1 MKKLLSII
9 ICLSMLL
16 SAAVIGVTVNA
27 AEELPF
33 TDVPV
38 TWYTEAIASVYS
50 EGIMKGKTETTF
62 DPTAKITR
70 AEVVTA
76 FARVACTAIDTY
88 GKDLPFDDT
97 APGQWYSESVGWAA
111 ASGIVAGRG
120 DGRFSPADNITRA
133 ELASILTKFIAYMGV
148 TLPDNAKIDSFKDAD
163 TFDSWM
169 TAPIDAVRK
178 NGLMQGTDGKF
189 NPRGNATRAE
199 IAQVIKNLLPDVGR
213 QTVVEN
219 GKSDYVIVID
229 DGNAAAA
236 TAAERMVWQIEET
249 CGVTIKVVDDSA
261 SPKAKEIVL
270 GTTSR
275 ESGISLGTLENDLR
289 TLDGDGYEIAVKG
302 EKVFIDSKT
311 ADGLYRGAV
320 NFLNNC
326 TSGDDIRFT
335 PKSAERNPY
344 WPPLANLTFNGNIA
358 NGYTIYYP
366 ENASENTMIG
376 VNDLVE
382 YIYRASN
389 WRLDT
394 AVGSGKGADKAIIIE
409 EKTVK
414 LSGAGNDLDSFTVK
428 TEDTIIRITGS
439 AERGAMYGCY
449 ELLEQI
455 GWRFLT
461 EGNDFL
467 VTADLADEYGYY
479 NVPPLSIEECSPFYN
494 RIIYADTYLSSV
506 DMQNKGRHINGLE
519 YTGGNCHTFDG
530 LDGDASS
537 QFENQPCLSSEEV
550 YQTMLKNVRALLAA
564 NPDAKLISVSQNDN
578 TDYCECDGCKAD
590 FEKYTKV
597 SGDPIQGGTA
607 GQLIAFV
614 NRLISDIEDDYPNV
628 LVHTFAY
635 TYTQHAPINIVP
647 DEKVVVQLCSI
658 DCCFAHPLAGA
669 ESVCK
674 AQNAPFSQDIKEWS
688 ELATTL
694 FIWDYNNNFSHR
706 GTPFPNLTYDILA
719 GNMKLFADSNVRGLF
734 LQGNAGMG
742 NNGEFDRVRWY
753 LEAKLSWDPYMS
765 EEEYYTHMKEF
776 MEGFYGDGWENVYKA
791 LMLLHTEFEG
801 QHIGVFDNPKERWMS
816 TALSGCIDQIQAYMD
831 TAKLASE
838 SKAQFEAVDCSQ
850 IQFDYIYLDIHFNKW
865 YKSTDPEL
873 KQKSYDY
880 SLALQN
886 KFQKYDVNISDAYP
900 PPELYDFSAPPT
912 SWKELMDVQMFG
924 E

>member
-1 MKKLLSII
+1 MSALLILAMLTSI
-9 ICLSMLL
+9 L
-16 SAAVIGVTVNA
+16 VTGVTVNA
-27 AEELPF
+27 AEDLPF
-33 TDVPV
+33 TDVPD
-38 TWYTEAIASVYS
+38 TWYTEAVATVYS

-62 DPTAKITR
+62 DPMAKITR

-76 FARVACTAIDTY
+76 FARVACTNIDTY
-88 GKDLPFDDT
+88 GKDLPFTDT
-97 APGQWYSESVGWAA
+97 FEGQWYSDSVGWAA
-111 ASGIVAGRG
+111 ACGIVAGRG
-120 DGRFSPADNITRA
+120 GGIFSPADNITRA

-148 TLPDNAKIDSFKDAD
+148 ELPDNSKIDKFADAD

-169 TAPIDAVRK
+169 VSPIEEVRK
-178 NGLMQGTDGKF
+178 NGLMQGSDGKF

-199 IAQVIKNLLPDVGR
+199 IATVIMNLLPDAGR
-213 QTVVEN
+213 VAVVED
-219 GKSDYVIVID
+219 GKSDYVIVAGEAYID
-229 DGNAAAA
+229 
-236 TAAERMVWQIEET
+236 AAERLQYQIEYT
-249 CGVTIKVVDDSA
+249 TGAKLDIVDSTKSA
-261 SPKAKEIVL
+261 SAIFLGDTSINTDGLGEDGFEIK
-270 GTTSR
+270 
-275 ESGISLGTLENDLR
+275 
-289 TLDGDGYEIAVKG
+289 LDGSKVYVDGE
-302 EKVFIDSKT
+302 T
-311 ADGLYRGAV
+311 TDGVYRGAV
-320 NFLNNC
+320 RFAKAAISGDDARFTVKTAERDEFNFPVEKLTINGNDISKYQILYPANASEKTMIGAGDLAEYIEKAC
-326 TSGDDIRFT
+326 GVKLTAKAGTSGD
-335 PKSAERNPY
+335 Y
-344 WPPLANLTFNGNIA
+344 
-358 NGYTIYYP
+358 
-366 ENASENTMIG
+366 
-376 VNDLVE
+376 
-382 YIYRASN
+382 
-389 WRLDT
+389 
-394 AVGSGKGADKAIIIE
+394 AIIIE

-414 LSGAGNDLDSFTVK
+414 ADGAADDRDSFKVK
-428 TEDTIIRITGS
+428 SEGNNIRLTGD
-439 AERGAMYGCY
+439 AARGAMYACY
-449 ELLEQI
+449 DLLEKI
-455 GWRFLT
+455 GCRFLT
-461 EGNDFL
+461 PD
-467 VTADLADEYGYY
+467 DEYI
-479 NVPPLSIEECSPFYN
+479 IEAESVDLTGFDYVEVSPFYN

-530 LDGDASS
+530 LDGDASD

-635 TYTQHAPINIVP
+635 TYTQHAPKGIVP

-719 GNMKLFADSNVRGLF
+719 GNMKLFADNNVRGLF

-776 MEGFYGDGWENVYKA
+776 MEGLYGDGWENVTRLSCFSIRDSKVSISEYSTTLRKDGCLPRSADASIRSRLIWMRQSLQAKA
-791 LMLLHTEFEG
+791 RRSLRLLTAHRSSLIISILIFISTSGTRAPIPRLSRSHTT
-801 QHIGVFDNPKERWMS
+801 IALLSRTSSRS
-816 TALSGCIDQIQAYMD
+816 T
-831 TAKLASE
+831 
-838 SKAQFEAVDCSQ
+838 
-850 IQFDYIYLDIHFNKW
+850 
-865 YKSTDPEL
+865 
-873 KQKSYDY
+873 
-880 SLALQN
+880 
-886 KFQKYDVNISDAYP
+886 
-900 PPELYDFSAPPT
+900 T
-912 SWKELMDVQMFG
+912 SI
-924 E
+924 